1 MQETNESLGSYLK
14 RNREGKNVSIEQVA
28 YATRI
33 SLKMLRALEDDAHG
47 ILPAPTFVRGYLQ
60 AYAKYIRIDTQDL
73 LLRYQHHL
81 ATSPDHKRNTIRSHY
96 LYVRERYQEKRR
108 LVLVIV
114 LFATMLSVAGT
125 YFLLKAKRDHHK
137 RLAQTTAEIQKGE
150 NKGGAPL
157 LPLALTPPTPS
168 EKVAE
173 MLEKEK
179 KGAAKTEAKVETKTE
194 TKAEPKAEANV
205 EAETEVKAETKI
217 ETQTQTE
224 THSVSKAT
232 ELKNALKAA
241 IGIGT
246 ASKTEVKTETATAT
260 AQVAK
265 PAVVPAVVPP
275 SVVATPK
282 PTATATATATQPQ
295 VVMEQASAKSSD
307 QKKAYNL
314 LLKTDQDVWLRF
326 QTDQD
331 AVRDLTLRGG
341 KAMMLRADSV
351 IKIFSGNLGA
361 FKATLNGQPIASLA
375 PSNRVKSVV
384 VPETESAKYPPP
396 LFPQFQPKNDSEP
409 TTHRGGE
416 QNNTAPA
423 PSGNAAQ

>member
-14 RNREGKNVSIEQVA
+14 RSREGKNVSIEQVA

-33 SLKMLRALEDDAHG
+33 SLKMLRALEDDNHAT
-47 ILPAPTFVRGYLQ
+47 LPAPTFVRGYLQ

-150 NKGGAPL
+150 NKSLPA

-179 KGAAKTEAKVETKTE
+179 KETPPKTEAKVETKTE
-194 TKAEPKAEANV
+194 TQTETQ
-205 EAETEVKAETKI
+205 TEVKVE
-217 ETQTQTE
+217 
-224 THSVSKAT
+224 SKAT
-232 ELKNALKAA
+232 ELKNKLKAA
-241 IGIGT
+241 VGL
-246 ASKTEVKTETATAT
+246 STATHT
-260 AQVAK
+260 QTEAK
-265 PAVVPAVVPP
+265 KEPAPAPIAPPLAPAVVPAVVPP
-275 SVVATPK
+275 KVVATPK
-282 PTATATATATQPQ
+282 PTATATATQTQ
-295 VVMEQASAKSSD
+295 VSVGDSAAAVAPDS
-307 QKKAYNL
+307 KKAYNL

-351 IKIFSGNLGA
+351 IKIFSGNLTA
-361 FKATLNGQPIASLA
+361 FKATLNGKPLASLA

-384 VPETESAKYPPP
+384 VPETEATKYPPP
-396 LFPQFQPKNDSEP
+396 LFPQFQPKQDA
-409 TTHRGGE
+409 E
-416 QNNTAPA
+416 QNKKSEQN
-423 PSGNAAQ
+423 SGANSPNGDAAQ